1 MINNKDFMENKIVFV
16 DNRFNKIS
24 SEFIEDYPEVI
35 VYDNEHGVLL
45 GYCNSS
51 GSLKRYSSISFSA
64 YEAKPIDNPKN
75 IKRLEKIKKKI
86 RIESILNSHTDD
98 DILDIL
104 TVGIFNRLNLECP
117 AIKSIE

>member
-1 MINNKDFMENKIVFV
+1 MINNKDFMENKIAFV
-16 DNRFNKIS
+16 DNSSKFNKIT

-35 VYDNEHGVLL
+35 LYDNEHGVLL

-51 GSLKRYSSISFSA
+51 GSLKRYVSISFSA

-75 IKRLEKIKKKI
+75 IKHLEKIKKKI
-86 RIESILNSHTDD
+86 KIESILNSYSDD

-104 TVGIFNRLNLECP
+104 TIGIFNR
-117 AIKSIE
+117 IKL